1 MTPTSETSCWGAKL
15 LPSDPET
22 SLLEE
27 DPGRPTDSILR
38 WLAGRLLR
46 GLGRLGV
53 LPRSCRGMLSEG
65 SDLGLLLDLEGTSET
80 FEDYFR
86 FGDRIGEGTFG
97 KVYACAPIG
106 EAVSEDDACCVK
118 VVATQGRHAGREAK
132 LPDEEKLRFLAL
144 FDSLQHPNIIHYKRF
159 IQSADSLY
167 IVMSRCMGPD
177 LVDHIETAGGALSL
191 AAVQDLGRQ
200 ILSAIAL
207 VHSHGMMHRDIKPE
221 NFRFRDPS
229 ASILQLLDF
238 GAAKPS
244 DTTPKAHT
252 VTGTLCYA
260 APEVFDGVYC
270 KSCDLW
276 SAGVV
281 LFVLVSGQLPFQSSD
296 VTMLRS
302 MHRDPVLTGDCLFRG
317 ERWHQAH
324 RDAKNLVRGLLTVE
338 PCARLTA
345 AGAQEQRWL
354 CSAEG
359 DCGEVSG
366 QQEED
371 HAKLAGDVD
380 ESVSSL
386 RRVGSSKIALADL
399 KRSYFVWDLN
409 DLNDGDMTPGR
420 QCSYEEPDG

>member
-1 MTPTSETSCWGAKL
+1 M
-15 LPSDPET
+15 
-22 SLLEE
+22 
-27 DPGRPTDSILR
+27 
-38 WLAGRLLR
+38 
-46 GLGRLGV
+46 
-53 LPRSCRGMLSEG
+53 
-65 SDLGLLLDLEGTSET
+65 GLLLDLEGSLET
-80 FEDYFR
+80 FEDHFR
-86 FGDRIGEGTFG
+86 LGDKIGEGTFG
-97 KVYACAPIG
+97 KVYACSPIG
-106 EAVSEDDACCVK
+106 EDVSEGETCCVK
-118 VVATQGRHAGREAK
+118 VVATEGRHAAREAK
-132 LPDEEKLRFLAL
+132 LPDAEKLQLLWL
-144 FDSLQHPNIIHYKRF
+144 FDALQHPNIIRYRRF
-159 IQSADSLY
+159 IQSADNLY

-177 LVDHIETAGGALSL
+177 LVDHIEAAGGALPL

-200 ILSAIAL
+200 ILSAIAV
-207 VHSHGMMHRDIKPE
+207 VHSHGIMHRDIKPE
-221 NFRFRDPS
+221 NFRFKDPS
-229 ASILQLLDF
+229 ATVVQLLDF

-244 DTTPKAHT
+244 DTMPKAHT

-317 ERWHQAH
+317 ERWHKAT
-324 RDAKNLVRGLLTVE
+324 RDAKSLVRGLLTVE

-354 CSAEG
+354 CNHEDDGNEG
-359 DCGEVSG
+359 DGLQHG
-366 QQEED
+366 G
-371 HAKLAGDVD
+371 HAERPGDVD

-409 DLNDGDMTPGR
+409 DLNDDDMTPGR